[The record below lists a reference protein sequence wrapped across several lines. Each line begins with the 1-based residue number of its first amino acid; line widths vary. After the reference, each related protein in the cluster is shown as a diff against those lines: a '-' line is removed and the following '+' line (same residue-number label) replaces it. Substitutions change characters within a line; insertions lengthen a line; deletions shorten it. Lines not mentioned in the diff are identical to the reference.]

1 MFGIFRSS
9 IILPIL
15 DLIYPPVCLACA
27 SRRRERSSL
36 ICVECWGSLTPV
48 GPGHPVWRE
57 IWSRF
62 DAEGCVSALAS
73 CFLFEKAGKM
83 QDIVHLLKYRGMMS
97 IGVEL
102 GRMLGQKILDE
113 GRFDPSSVLAPV
125 PLHRLKRRE
134 RGFNQSEL
142 ICRGVSAITGM
153 PLRNDLLIRRSNTR
167 SQTKLTLEERKE
179 NVKNAFEVNEKKRKA
194 VRDADIILVDDVI
207 TTGSTIEAGAKTL
220 LTAGAARVFAA
231 SIALAEQKN
240 SSKTGGLFFTPVLG
254 TF

>member
-1 MFGIFRSS
+1 
-9 IILPIL
+9 
-15 DLIYPPVCLACA
+15 
-27 SRRRERSSL
+27 
-36 ICVECWGSLTPV
+36 
-48 GPGHPVWRE
+48 
-57 IWSRF
+57 
-62 DAEGCVSALAS
+62 VSALAS